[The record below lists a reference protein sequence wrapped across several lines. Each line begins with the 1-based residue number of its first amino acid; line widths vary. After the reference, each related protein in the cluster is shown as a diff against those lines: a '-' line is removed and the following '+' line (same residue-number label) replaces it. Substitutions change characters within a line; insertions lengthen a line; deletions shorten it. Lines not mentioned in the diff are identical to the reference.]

1 MRGKLPILNHI
12 FAALCG
18 YVHLQKLC
26 ALDVISNCYK
36 LQRDLFQ
43 EVIASF
49 IHEFVVDKEHLRSQF
64 LKAVNA

>member
-1 MRGKLPILNHI
+1 
-12 FAALCG
+12 
-18 YVHLQKLC
+18 
-26 ALDVISNCYK
+26 LDVISNCYK

-49 IHEFVVDKEHLRSQF
+49 IHEFVVDKEHLNSQF